1 MPVSVPVRRPSGS
14 DSSAPGWQS
23 WYDSWGVVNDG
34 TAYEGNYYVN
44 LTQNSNWWGY
54 NRCWQG
60 EATLIPVNPGVTL
73 TMSARVRTTDAAPFL
88 RLEAYDAGGYSL
100 GADQEI
106 NFTDVIVKDGLTWN
120 YIEMSYL
127 TPEGTDHIRAVLGA
141 DNGIFSVDFDAVS
154 MTPEPI
160 SLSLLGLGGLFLC
173 LRRV

>member
-1 MPVSVPVRRPSGS
+1 MKPMKKTMIFLALFAIVGIANAELLTVNRGFEAGNTSDWLQWASGS

-106 NFTDVIVKDGLTWN
+106 NFRLDG
-120 YIEMSYL
+120 S
-127 TPEGTDHIRAVLGA
+127 
-141 DNGIFSVDFDAVS
+141 
-154 MTPEPI
+154 
-160 SLSLLGLGGLFLC
+160 
-173 LRRV
+173 